1 MAKKKLVST
10 KASKTTTKVS
20 KKQNNT
26 SSEDKNSSMN
36 VKEQKNELNSSA
48 LKKEKGNINSKKIAT
63 KILQFKWVIGGSL
76 LLIILAILYYVQTNQ
91 IKKTD
96 RTQDLKIEAQLEKFQ
111 VSLADKLVKN
121 QNDKIEKINKD
132 LNKVLNAN
140 EQLSQQNQNLV
151 NQISEL
157 TKSNNVLIEK
167 SSSEK
172 DQTTTSNADNNS
184 AETKKLLI
192 AIKKTQETVENL
204 ELALRVKEFEK
215 NISINLNEL
224 LRALNDGKPFWQP
237 LSNITN
243 DLNLELSKEMR
254 QNAVIG
260 VKSIDDLRE
269 SFPQNARLVLKA
281 IEGSRSA
288 KTLKDK
294 AILYIKS
301 HVITRSLK
309 PISGNSVNAILSRAE
324 MNLNSDNLDQALVEL
339 EPLSK
344 YLKTVMESWLSEA
357 QANLEVRRE
366 LNAIFKIISSAR
378 ENND

>member
-26 SSEDKNSSMN
+26 SSEDKNSSVK
-36 VKEQKNELNSSA
+36 VKEQKNDQNSSA

-243 DLNLELSKEMR
+243 ELNLELSKEMK
-254 QNAVIG
+254 QNAVVG

-281 IEGSRSA
+281 IEGSRST

>member
-1 MAKKKLVST
+1 VAKKKLVST

-26 SSEDKNSSMN
+26 SSEDKNSSVK

-172 DQTTTSNADNNS
+172 DQTTTSNVDNNS

-243 DLNLELSKEMR
+243 ELNLELSKEMK

-281 IEGSRSA
+281 IEGSRST
-288 KTLKDK
+288 KTLKEK

-366 LNAIFKIISSAR
+366 LNAIFNIISSAR

>member
-1 MAKKKLVST
+1 M
-10 KASKTTTKVS
+10 
-20 KKQNNT
+20 
-26 SSEDKNSSMN
+26 
-36 VKEQKNELNSSA
+36 
-48 LKKEKGNINSKKIAT
+48 
-63 KILQFKWVIGGSL
+63 
-76 LLIILAILYYVQTNQ
+76 
-91 IKKTD
+91 
-96 RTQDLKIEAQLEKFQ
+96 
-111 VSLADKLVKN
+111 
-121 QNDKIEKINKD
+121 
-132 LNKVLNAN
+132 
-140 EQLSQQNQNLV
+140 LS
-151 NQISEL
+151 
-157 TKSNNVLIEK
+157 EK

-172 DQTTTSNADNNS
+172 DQTTTSNVDNNS

-204 ELALRVKEFEK
+204 QLALQVKEFEK

-243 DLNLELSKEMR
+243 ELNLELSKEMK
-254 QNAVIG
+254 QNAVVG

-281 IEGSRSA
+281 IEGSRST

-366 LNAIFKIISSAR
+366 LNAIFNIISSAR

>member
-26 SSEDKNSSMN
+26 SSEDKNSSVK
-36 VKEQKNELNSSA
+36 VKEQKNEPNSSA

-96 RTQDLKIEAQLEKFQ
+96 RTKDLKIEAQLEKFQ

-224 LRALNDGKPFWQP
+224 LRALNDSKPFWQP

-243 DLNLELSKEMR
+243 ELNLELSKEMK

-281 IEGSRSA
+281 IEGSRST
-288 KTLKDK
+288 KTLKEK

>member
-26 SSEDKNSSMN
+26 SSEDKNSSVK

-96 RTQDLKIEAQLEKFQ
+96 RTQDLKIESQLEKFQ

-172 DQTTTSNADNNS
+172 DQTTTSNVDNNS

-243 DLNLELSKEMR
+243 ELNLELSKEMK
-254 QNAVIG
+254 QNAVVG

-281 IEGSRSA
+281 IEGSRST

>member
-26 SSEDKNSSMN
+26 SSEGKNSSVK

-48 LKKEKGNINSKKIAT
+48 LKKEKGNIDSKKIAT

-224 LRALNDGKPFWQP
+224 LRALNAGKPFWQP

-243 DLNLELSKEMR
+243 ELNLELSKEMK

-281 IEGSRSA
+281 IEGSRST

>member
-26 SSEDKNSSMN
+26 SSEDKNSSVK

-172 DQTTTSNADNNS
+172 DQTTTSNVDNNS

-243 DLNLELSKEMR
+243 ELNLELSKEMK
-254 QNAVIG
+254 QNAVVG

-281 IEGSRSA
+281 IEGSRST
-288 KTLKDK
+288 KTLKEK

>member
-26 SSEDKNSSMN
+26 SSEGKNSSVK

-48 LKKEKGNINSKKIAT
+48 LKKEKGNIDSKKIAT

-76 LLIILAILYYVQTNQ
+76 LLIILAILYYVQTNE

-111 VSLADKLVKN
+111 VSLADQLVKN

-243 DLNLELSKEMR
+243 ELNLELSKEMK
-254 QNAVIG
+254 QNAVVG

-281 IEGSRSA
+281 IEGSRST

-366 LNAIFKIISSAR
+366 LNAIFNIISSAR

>member
-26 SSEDKNSSMN
+26 SSEDKNSSVK

-48 LKKEKGNINSKKIAT
+48 LKKEKGNINSKNIAA
-63 KILQFKWVIGGSL
+63 KILQFKWVTGGSL

-91 IKKTD
+91 IKKTE

-111 VSLADKLVKN
+111 ISLADKLVKN

-172 DQTTTSNADNNS
+172 DQTTTSNVDNNS

-243 DLNLELSKEMR
+243 ELNLELSKEMK
-254 QNAVIG
+254 QNAVVG

-281 IEGSRSA
+281 IEGSRST

>member
-26 SSEDKNSSMN
+26 SSEDKNSSVK

-76 LLIILAILYYVQTNQ
+76 LLIILAILYYVQTNP

-157 TKSNNVLIEK
+157 TKSNNVLTEK

-172 DQTTTSNADNNS
+172 NQTTTSNVDNNS

-224 LRALNDGKPFWQP
+224 LRALNDGKPFSTP

-243 DLNLELSKEMR
+243 ELNLELSKEMK

-281 IEGSRSA
+281 IEGSRST
-288 KTLKDK
+288 KTLKEK

>member
-26 SSEDKNSSMN
+26 SSEDKNSSVK

-172 DQTTTSNADNNS
+172 DQMTTSNVDNNS

-243 DLNLELSKEMR
+243 ELNLELSKEMK

-281 IEGSRSA
+281 IEGSRST
-288 KTLKDK
+288 KTLKEK

-366 LNAIFKIISSAR
+366 LNAIFNIISSAR

>member
-26 SSEDKNSSMN
+26 SSEDKNSSVK

-243 DLNLELSKEMR
+243 ELNLELSKEMK
-254 QNAVIG
+254 QNAVVG

-281 IEGSRSA
+281 IEGSRST

-366 LNAIFKIISSAR
+366 LNAIFNIISSAR

>member
-10 KASKTTTKVS
+10 KASKTTSKVS

-26 SSEDKNSSMN
+26 SSEDKNSSVK

-48 LKKEKGNINSKKIAT
+48 LKKEKGNINSKNIAA
-63 KILQFKWVIGGSL
+63 KILQFKWVTGGSL

-172 DQTTTSNADNNS
+172 DQTTTSNVDNNS

-204 ELALRVKEFEK
+204 QLALRVKEFEK

-243 DLNLELSKEMR
+243 QLNLELSKEMK

-269 SFPQNARLVLKA
+269 SFPQNARLALKA
-281 IEGSRSA
+281 IEGSRST
-288 KTLKDK
+288 KTLKEK

-324 MNLNSDNLDQALVEL
+324 MKLNSDNLDQALVEL

-344 YLKTVMESWLSEA
+344 YLKTVMKSWLSDA

-366 LNAIFKIISSAR
+366 LNAIFNIISSAR

>member
-26 SSEDKNSSMN
+26 GSEDKNSSVK

-243 DLNLELSKEMR
+243 ELNLELSKEMK
-254 QNAVIG
+254 QNAVVG

-281 IEGSRSA
+281 IEGSRST
-288 KTLKDK
+288 KTLKEK

-344 YLKTVMESWLSEA
+344 YLKTVMESWLTEA

-366 LNAIFKIISSAR
+366 LNAIFNIFSSAR

>member
-26 SSEDKNSSMN
+26 SSEDKNSSVK

-48 LKKEKGNINSKKIAT
+48 LKKEKGNINSKNIAA
-63 KILQFKWVIGGSL
+63 KILQFKWVTGGSL

-204 ELALRVKEFEK
+204 QLALQVKEFEK

-243 DLNLELSKEMR
+243 ELNLELSKEMK
-254 QNAVIG
+254 QNAVVG

-281 IEGSRSA
+281 IEGSRST

>member
-10 KASKTTTKVS
+10 RASKTTTKVS

-26 SSEDKNSSMN
+26 SSEDKNSSVK

-172 DQTTTSNADNNS
+172 DQTTTSNVDNNS

-243 DLNLELSKEMR
+243 ELNLELSKEMK

-281 IEGSRSA
+281 IEGSRST

-366 LNAIFKIISSAR
+366 LNAIFNIISSAR

>member
-26 SSEDKNSSMN
+26 SSEDKNSSVK

-157 TKSNNVLIEK
+157 TKSNNVLTEK

-172 DQTTTSNADNNS
+172 NQTTTSNVDNNS

-204 ELALRVKEFEK
+204 ELALRVKEYEK

-243 DLNLELSKEMR
+243 ELNLELSKEMK
-254 QNAVIG
+254 QNAVVG

-309 PISGNSVNAILSRAE
+309 PIRGNSVNAILSRAE

>member
-1 MAKKKLVST
+1 VAKKKLVST

-26 SSEDKNSSMN
+26 SSEDKNSSVK

-172 DQTTTSNADNNS
+172 DQTTTSNVDNNS

-243 DLNLELSKEMR
+243 ELNLELSKEMK

-281 IEGSRSA
+281 IEGSRST

-366 LNAIFKIISSAR
+366 LNAIFNIISSAR

>member
-26 SSEDKNSSMN
+26 SSEDKNSSVK

-48 LKKEKGNINSKKIAT
+48 LKKEKGNINSKNIAA
-63 KILQFKWVIGGSL
+63 KILQFKWVTGGSL

-172 DQTTTSNADNNS
+172 DQTTTSNVDNNS

-243 DLNLELSKEMR
+243 ELNLELSKEMK
-254 QNAVIG
+254 QNAVVG

-281 IEGSRSA
+281 IEGSRST
-288 KTLKDK
+288 KTLKEK

-366 LNAIFKIISSAR
+366 LNAIFNIISSAR

>member
-26 SSEDKNSSMN
+26 SSEDKNSSVK

-48 LKKEKGNINSKKIAT
+48 LKKEKGNINSKNIVA
-63 KILQFKWVIGGSL
+63 KILQFKWVTGGSL

-172 DQTTTSNADNNS
+172 DQTTTSNVDNNS

-243 DLNLELSKEMR
+243 ELNLELSKEMK

-281 IEGSRSA
+281 IEGSRST

-366 LNAIFKIISSAR
+366 LNAIFNIISSAR

>member
-26 SSEDKNSSMN
+26 SSEDKNSSVK

-243 DLNLELSKEMR
+243 ELNLELSKEMK

-281 IEGSRSA
+281 IEGSRST

-344 YLKTVMESWLSEA
+344 YLKTVMESWLSDA

-366 LNAIFKIISSAR
+366 LNAIFNIISSAR

>member
-26 SSEDKNSSMN
+26 SSEGKNSSVK

-48 LKKEKGNINSKKIAT
+48 LKKEKGNINSKNIAA
-63 KILQFKWVIGGSL
+63 KILQFKWVTGGSL

-243 DLNLELSKEMR
+243 ELNLELSKEMK

-281 IEGSRSA
+281 IEGSRST
-288 KTLKDK
+288 KTLKEK

-366 LNAIFKIISSAR
+366 LNAIFNIISSAR

>member
-26 SSEDKNSSMN
+26 SSEDKNSSVK

-151 NQISEL
+151 NQISKL
-157 TKSNNVLIEK
+157 TKSNNVLIKK
-167 SSSEK
+167 SPSEK
-172 DQTTTSNADNNS
+172 DQTTTSNVDNNS

-243 DLNLELSKEMR
+243 ELNLELSKEMK
-254 QNAVIG
+254 QNAVVG

-281 IEGSRSA
+281 IEGSRST
-288 KTLKDK
+288 KTLKEK

-366 LNAIFKIISSAR
+366 LNAIFNIISSAR

>member
-10 KASKTTTKVS
+10 RASKTTTKVS

-26 SSEDKNSSMN
+26 SSEDKNSSVK

-172 DQTTTSNADNNS
+172 DQTTTSNVDNNS

-243 DLNLELSKEMR
+243 ELNLELSKEMK

-281 IEGSRSA
+281 IEGSRST
-288 KTLKDK
+288 KTLKEK

-366 LNAIFKIISSAR
+366 LNAIFNIISSAR

>member
-1 MAKKKLVST
+1 MC
-10 KASKTTTKVS
+10 
-20 KKQNNT
+20 
-26 SSEDKNSSMN
+26 
-36 VKEQKNELNSSA
+36 
-48 LKKEKGNINSKKIAT
+48 IR
-63 KILQFKWVIGGSL
+63 
-76 LLIILAILYYVQTNQ
+76 
-91 IKKTD
+91 D
-96 RTQDLKIEAQLEKFQ
+96 RDLKIEAQLEKFQ

-224 LRALNDGKPFWQP
+224 LRAINDGKPFWQP

-243 DLNLELSKEMR
+243 ELNLELSKEMK

-281 IEGSRSA
+281 IEGSRSC
-288 KTLKDK
+288 L
-294 AILYIKS
+294 LYTS
-301 HVITRSLK
+301 PSPRDAT
-309 PISGNSVNAILSRAE
+309 LSR
-324 MNLNSDNLDQALVEL
+324 M
-339 EPLSK
+339 P
-344 YLKTVMESWLSEA
+344 
-357 QANLEVRRE
+357 
-366 LNAIFKIISSAR
+366 SSA
-378 ENND
+378 

>member
-10 KASKTTTKVS
+10 KASKTTAKVS

-26 SSEDKNSSMN
+26 SSEDKNSSVK

-48 LKKEKGNINSKKIAT
+48 LKKEKGNIDSKKIAT

-243 DLNLELSKEMR
+243 ELNLELSKEMK
-254 QNAVIG
+254 QNAVVG
-260 VKSIDDLRE
+260 VISIDDLRE

-281 IEGSRSA
+281 IEGSRNT

-366 LNAIFKIISSAR
+366 LNAIFDIISSAR

>member
-26 SSEDKNSSMN
+26 SSEDKNSSVK

-48 LKKEKGNINSKKIAT
+48 LKKEKGNINSKNIAA
-63 KILQFKWVIGGSL
+63 KILQFKWVTGGSL

-172 DQTTTSNADNNS
+172 DQTTTSNVDNNS

-204 ELALRVKEFEK
+204 QLALQVKEFEK

-243 DLNLELSKEMR
+243 ELNLELSKEMK

-281 IEGSRSA
+281 IEGSRST

-366 LNAIFKIISSAR
+366 LNAIFRIISSAR

>member
-91 IKKTD
+91 IKKTN

-172 DQTTTSNADNNS
+172 DQTTTSNVDNNS

-204 ELALRVKEFEK
+204 QLALQVKEFEK

-243 DLNLELSKEMR
+243 ELNLELSKEMK

-281 IEGSRSA
+281 IEGSRST
-288 KTLKDK
+288 KTLKEK

-324 MNLNSDNLDQALVEL
+324 TNLNSDNLDQALVEL

-366 LNAIFKIISSAR
+366 LNAIFNIISSAR

>member
-26 SSEDKNSSMN
+26 SSEGKNSSVK

-48 LKKEKGNINSKKIAT
+48 LKKEKGNIDSKKIAT
-63 KILQFKWVIGGSL
+63 KTLQFKWVIGGSL

-237 LSNITN
+237 LSNIKN
-243 DLNLELSKEMR
+243 ELNLELSKEMR

-281 IEGSRSA
+281 IEGSRST
-288 KTLKDK
+288 KTLKEK

-366 LNAIFKIISSAR
+366 LNAIFNIISSAR

>member
-26 SSEDKNSSMN
+26 SSEDKNSSVK

-48 LKKEKGNINSKKIAT
+48 LKKEKGNTNSKNIAA
-63 KILQFKWVIGGSL
+63 KILQFKWVTGGSL

-157 TKSNNVLIEK
+157 TKSNNVLIDK

-172 DQTTTSNADNNS
+172 QQTATSNVDNNS
-184 AETKKLLI
+184 VETKKLLI
-192 AIKKTQETVENL
+192 AIKKAQKTVETL
-204 ELALRVKEFEK
+204 ELALQVKELEE
-215 NISINLNEL
+215 NISTNLSEL
-224 LRALNDGKPFWQP
+224 LRALSDGKPFWTP

-243 DLNLELSKEMR
+243 ELNLELSKEMK
-254 QNAVIG
+254 QNAVVGI
-260 VKSIDDLRE
+260 KSIDDLRE

-281 IEGSRSA
+281 IEGSRST

-324 MNLNSDNLDQALVEL
+324 MNLNSDNLNQALVEL
-339 EPLSK
+339 EPISK

-366 LNAIFKIISSAR
+366 LNAIFNIISSAR

>member
-26 SSEDKNSSMN
+26 SSEDKNSSVK

-172 DQTTTSNADNNS
+172 DQTTTSNVDNNS

-224 LRALNDGKPFWQP
+224 LRALNAGKPFWQP
-237 LSNITN
+237 LSNIKN
-243 DLNLELSKEMR
+243 ELNLELSKEMK
-254 QNAVIG
+254 QNAAVG

-281 IEGSRSA
+281 IEGSRST
-288 KTLKDK
+288 KTLKEK

-344 YLKTVMESWLSEA
+344 YLKTVMESWLSDA

-366 LNAIFKIISSAR
+366 LNAIFNIISSAR

>member
-26 SSEDKNSSMN
+26 SSEDKNSSVK

-172 DQTTTSNADNNS
+172 DQTTTSNVDNNS

-243 DLNLELSKEMR
+243 ELNLELSKEMK
-254 QNAVIG
+254 QNAAVG

-281 IEGSRSA
+281 IEGSRST
-288 KTLKDK
+288 KTLKEK

-366 LNAIFKIISSAR
+366 LNAIFNIISSAR

>member
-26 SSEDKNSSMN
+26 SSEDKNSSVK

-172 DQTTTSNADNNS
+172 DQMTTSNVDNNS

-204 ELALRVKEFEK
+204 QLALQVKEFEK

-243 DLNLELSKEMR
+243 ELNLELSKEMK

-281 IEGSRSA
+281 IEGSRST

-309 PISGNSVNAILSRAE
+309 PISGDSVNAILSRAE

-366 LNAIFKIISSAR
+366 LNAIFNIISSAR

>member
-26 SSEDKNSSMN
+26 SSEDKNSSVK

-48 LKKEKGNINSKKIAT
+48 LKKEKGNINSKNIAA
-63 KILQFKWVIGGSL
+63 KILQFKWVTGGSL

-172 DQTTTSNADNNS
+172 DQTTTSNVDNNS

-204 ELALRVKEFEK
+204 QLALQVKEFEK

-243 DLNLELSKEMR
+243 ELNLELSKEMK
-254 QNAVIG
+254 QNAVVG

-281 IEGSRSA
+281 IEGSRST
-288 KTLKDK
+288 KTLKEK

-366 LNAIFKIISSAR
+366 LNAIFNIISSAR